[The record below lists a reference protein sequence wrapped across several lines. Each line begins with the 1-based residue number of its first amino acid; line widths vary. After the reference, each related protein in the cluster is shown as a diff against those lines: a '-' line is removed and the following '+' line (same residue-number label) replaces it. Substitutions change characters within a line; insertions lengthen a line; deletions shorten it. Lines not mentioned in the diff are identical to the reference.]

1 MLSDVRAFVQLGLVD
16 SLSDST
22 TDVEVLT
29 YLIERHLVLNE
40 VNRFVLAEP
49 DAAVVDRRYEEVRN
63 RFSSKTEFHRVL
75 DRNGL
80 SPGDLR
86 QVLLDE
92 LRRDTY
98 VVDRFSLVDAE
109 LREEARS
116 EWITGLVSQA
126 QIRWTP

>member
-40 VNRFVLAEP
+40 ANRFVLAEP

-98 VVDRFSLVDAE
+98 VVDRFSLVDGE

-116 EWITGLVSQA
+116 EWIAGLVSQA
-126 QIRWTP
+126 QIRRTP